1 MIPTH
6 TYLNAEK
13 KMEALSTR
21 IGDTAGKELEFL
33 NINKNVLLYTSEYD
47 NNILYSNMSTWNKVY
62 DNEKAK

>member
-33 NINKNVLLYTSEYD
+33 NINKNVLLHTSEYD
-47 NNILYSNMSTWNKVY
+47 NNILYSNMST
-62 DNEKAK
+62 

>member
-1 MIPTH
+1 
-6 TYLNAEK
+6 
-13 KMEALSTR
+13 MEALSTR

-33 NINKNVLLYTSEYD
+33 NINKNVLLHTSEYD